1 MISVSYAASKGNN
14 TVLARAA
21 YGPAPLSGGIDITF
35 PASAAKVSIFW
46 THSIC
51 AGSNLP
57 GTVPALGAKSGI
69 SDPSKAVEEIQNGI
83 LGFRVG
89 LLCDGRRLYRRLC

>member
-1 MISVSYAASKGNN
+1 MIPVSCIALKGLF
-14 TVLARAA
+14 TVLACAT
-21 YGPAPLSGGIDITF
+21 PAHAPRFNDIDVTF
-35 PASAAKVSIFW
+35 PVSAAKTAALW
-46 THSIC
+46 PRSIC
-51 AGSNLP
+51 AGANLP